1 LYNALNS
8 NTVLTYNPAFVPG
21 VQWQQPRA
29 VMSARLIRISGELS
43 F

>member
-1 LYNALNS
+1 
-8 NTVLTYNPAFVPG
+8 VPG